1 MTPLVDAIH
10 DGGFRNPV
18 FDAQSVFRR
27 LMDAFA
33 QPGTIASLDGV
44 AYGPGLPPAMA
55 AVLATLCDHETPVF
69 LHACIR
75 TDAAAWLAFHT
86 GATLASNAAM
96 SAFACFP
103 SGASFS
109 FDGFAIGT
117 ADYPDRSSTVLL
129 TVESF
134 DGGTAL
140 ELSGPGIETTRR
152 VRVAGL
158 PQDFVAGMAAN
169 RGLFPLG
176 FDLVLVCG
184 SEAMALP
191 RTTRISEVA

>member
-1 MTPLVDAIH
+1 
-10 DGGFRNPV
+10 
-18 FDAQSVFRR
+18 
-27 LMDAFA
+27 
-33 QPGTIASLDGV
+33 
-44 AYGPGLPPAMA
+44 
-55 AVLATLCDHETPVF
+55 
-69 LHACIR
+69 
-75 TDAAAWLAFHT
+75 
-86 GATLASNAAM
+86 M

>member
-86 GATLASNAAM
+86 
-96 SAFACFP
+96 
-103 SGASFS
+103 
-109 FDGFAIGT
+109 
-117 ADYPDRSSTVLL
+117 
-129 TVESF
+129 
-134 DGGTAL
+134 
-140 ELSGPGIETTRR
+140 LSLIH
-152 VRVAGL
+152 
-158 PQDFVAGMAAN
+158 
-169 RGLFPLG
+169 
-176 FDLVLVCG
+176 
-184 SEAMALP
+184 
-191 RTTRISEVA
+191 I